1 MREGGRR
8 RAVKKQTSVADVLKA
23 LHYGLYVVGSTNG
36 ERVTTIVANWVT
48 QVSFHPPLVL
58 ASIECES
65 RILDYIKLS
74 NVFSVNL
81 LPTGS
86 KQLAKAFIKPG
97 VPEGESI
104 NGREFLLSGNGS
116 PFLKDALASISCNV
130 VQSIEAGDHTL
141 FIGEAIEAVLRGTGD
156 TLTLKETGWQYS
168 R

>member
-1 MREGGRR
+1 MRERGGI
-8 RAVKKQTSVADVLKA
+8 VKKPASVADVLKT

-36 ERVTTIVANWVT
+36 EQVTTIVANWVT
-48 QVSFHPPLVL
+48 QVSFHPPLLL
-58 ASIECES
+58 AAIERDS
-65 RILDYIKLS
+65 RILDHITQS
-74 NVFSVNL
+74 NVFSINL
-81 LPTGS
+81 LPSGS

-97 VPEGESI
+97 VAQGESI
-104 NGREFLLSGNGS
+104 NGREFLLAENGS

-141 FIGEAIEAVLRGTGD
+141 FIGEAIEAVLRGSGD